1 MIVFELACRD
11 CSYEFEGWF
20 DNSKDYERQNKK
32 NFISCPSCNNH
43 NIKKSLMAPN
53 LNKKSNSKK
62 NLNSSKSLINKIDKF
77 KKIVEKNYD
86 YVGDS
91 FSEEAKKMK
100 YGEINERPI
109 YGEASIKQAKD
120 LLDEEIDVVA
130 LPWATPKKTN

>member
-1 MIVFELACRD
+1 
-11 CSYEFEGWF
+11 
-20 DNSKDYERQNKK
+20 
-32 NFISCPSCNNH
+32 
-43 NIKKSLMAPN
+43 MAPN